1 MVNQCSLITIKVY
14 QIDKKPGDSKKKNW
28 RKNHS
33 PAIKPCHPVNSARTL
48 GWNPFSDPFSI
59 QIPALGNSHFSGRR
73 PCKRGKL
80 AASGVPF
87 LGSRIMAPPPASWR
101 SNRKKW
107 RSDLGGD
114 QVELTAW
121 WLTNHLKTYESQ
133 GLSHIL
139 WKIKMFNL

>member
-1 MVNQCSLITIKVY
+1 MPELWDGIHFQT
-14 QIDKKPGDSKKKNW
+14 
-28 RKNHS
+28 H
-33 PAIKPCHPVNSARTL
+33 
-48 GWNPFSDPFSI
+48 FSI

-121 WLTNHLKTYESQ
+121 WLNNHLKTYESQ

-139 WKIKMFNL
+139 WKIKNVQLIASGYVNSLLFKMTIEIVDLHGFTYYRW